1 MENEGWHLDK
11 KVPIAII
18 FALVG
23 QTLFFTYWGS
33 TWKSETDSRLL
44 SLEKYQDATSGQDRR
59 ITILEQQFG
68 YIREDLAEI
77 KAQQAEIADLIRS
90 NGTKQP
96 PAQ

>member
-44 SLEKYQDATSGQDRR
+44 SLEKYQDATAGQERR
-59 ITILEQQFG
+59 ITILEQQWT

-96 PAQ
+96 PAP